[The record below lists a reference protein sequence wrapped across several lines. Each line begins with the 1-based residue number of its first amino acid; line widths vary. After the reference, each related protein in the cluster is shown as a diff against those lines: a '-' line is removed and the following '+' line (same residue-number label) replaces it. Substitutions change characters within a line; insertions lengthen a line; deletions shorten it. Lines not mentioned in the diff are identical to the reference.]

1 MPTTRDMANRITLD
15 HRTATLYFSDNAAS
29 TKERNYVRSL
39 WRLPAPNVVRMR
51 VNALPLHL
59 PVFRPEF
66 FGPSGQSVPGRPMQW
81 NASRGAYRA
90 SLAPYRS
97 AR

>member
-1 MPTTRDMANRITLD
+1 MPTTRDMANRLALD
-15 HRTATLYFSDNAAS
+15 HLNVTYVSQEATSA
-29 TKERNYVRSL
+29 TKRNFVRSL
-39 WRLPAPNVVRMR
+39 SRLPAPNVVRMR

-66 FGPSGQSVPGRPMQW
+66 FGPSGQSVPSRPMWW
-81 NASRGAYRA
+81 NESRGAYRA
-90 SLAPYRS
+90 SFAPYRG

>member
-1 MPTTRDMANRITLD
+1 MPTTRDMANRIALD
-15 HRTATLYFSDNAAS
+15 HRIATLGLPENSAS
-29 TKERNYVRSL
+29 AKERNHVRSL
-39 WRLPAPNVVRMR
+39 WRLPAPNVVRAH

-59 PVFRPEF
+59 PAIRSEF
-66 FGPSGQSVPGRPMQW
+66 FGPSGQHVPSRPMQW

-90 SLAPYRS
+90 TLAMYRS

>member
-1 MPTTRDMANRITLD
+1 MPTTRDMANRIALD
-15 HRTATLYFSDNAAS
+15 HRTAILCFPENAANA
-29 TKERNYVRSL
+29 KERNHVRSL

-66 FGPSGQSVPGRPMQW
+66 FGPSGQHVPNRPMWW
-81 NASRGAYRA
+81 NESRGAYRA
-90 SLAPYRS
+90 SLAPYRG

>member
-1 MPTTRDMANRITLD
+1 MPTTRDMANRIAHD
-15 HRTATLYFSDNAAS
+15 HLNATLCFPDNAVS
-29 TKERNYVRSL
+29 TKERNHVRSL

-66 FGPSGQSVPGRPMQW
+66 FGLSGQSVPSRPMQW

-90 SLAPYRS
+90 TLVPYRS
-97 AR
+97 AQ

>member
-1 MPTTRDMANRITLD
+1 MPTTRDMANRLAHD
-15 HRTATLYFSDNAAS
+15 NLNATYATQEATSA
-29 TKERNYVRSL
+29 TKRNFVRSL

-51 VNALPLHL
+51 VDALPLHL

-66 FGPSGQSVPGRPMQW
+66 FGSTGESMPSRPMQW

-90 SLAPYRS
+90 TLALYRS

>member
-1 MPTTRDMANRITLD
+1 MPTTRDMANRLALDTLN
-15 HRTATLYFSDNAAS
+15 ATLGFPENSAS
-29 TKERNYVRSL
+29 AKERNHVRSL

-59 PVFRPEF
+59 PVFRSEF
-66 FGPSGQSVPGRPMQW
+66 FGPSGQHVPRRPMQW

-90 SLAPYRS
+90 TLVPYRS